1 MGSSSVFARRRRR
14 WRHSALRRGQGLYL
28 KKTSRR
34 VKKYFNRDERCGN
47 FQKLNFKEI
56 FP

>member
-14 WRHSALRRGQGLYL
+14 WRHSPLRRGQSLYL